1 MNTLSWLLYLA
12 DVADSAKPM
21 MGFIAFMSGF
31 AGGVGVIIFWIISGI
46 EQLPKAPA
54 AIVTVVWA
62 LIAFPSAALAIL
74 IPSKDTIY
82 LIAASEAGEV
92 VVKSDEAKEIM
103 SGLRDIIKDQIS
115 KNLPTTE
122 KD

>member
-21 MGFIAFMSGF
+21 MRLIAFMFGF
-31 AGGVGVIIFWIISGI
+31 VGGIGVVALWITSVV
-46 EQLPKAPA
+46 ERLPKTPA
-54 AIVTVVWA
+54 AIVTVVWV
-62 LIAFPSAALAIL
+62 LIASPSAALAIL

-115 KNLPTTE
+115 KNLPKTA